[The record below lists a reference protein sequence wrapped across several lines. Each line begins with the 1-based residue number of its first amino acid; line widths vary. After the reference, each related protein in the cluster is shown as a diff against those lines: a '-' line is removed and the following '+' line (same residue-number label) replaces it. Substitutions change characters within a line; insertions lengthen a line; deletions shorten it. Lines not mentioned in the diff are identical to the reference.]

1 MKPTFA
7 ILGAGLSGLL
17 IAKRLQTLNYKVF
30 VIEARNRIGGRIFTD
45 TSSLET
51 PIEMGA
57 TWFGHQHTELLNL
70 LKELDLGYFEQYMN
84 GTALFEAFS
93 MAPPQEFKIP
103 QDIPSYRVVGGTAQ
117 ILEHLS
123 KDLKHDQ
130 LFLNQIVM
138 DIDFSTEK
146 VQLKTNNQT
155 FHADCVISTIPPS
168 LFAHSINCTPSLPE
182 DFSDVARFTHT
193 WMQDSTKVAVVYKKS
208 FWREKNYSGTVFSNV
223 GPITEFYDQSDVSNT
238 RFALCGFISGGYSYL
253 SKQERKEKVIAQLI
267 KLFGEDAADFE
278 SYTET
283 VWSDEPFTKHEKQA
297 QLNVI
302 PHQNNGHKLLQ
313 KALYNNRLYL
323 GGTETSTEFYG
334 YMEGAI
340 RAANR
345 VVNDI
350 KISFANSSF

>member
-208 FWREKNYSGTVFSNV
+208 FWREKSYSGIVFSQV
-223 GPITEFYDQSDVSNT
+223 GPLTEFYDQSDVSNT
-238 RFALCGFISGGYSYL
+238 RFALCGFINGGFSYL
-253 SKQERKEKVIAQLI
+253 TKEERKEKVIAQLI
-267 KLFGEDAADFE
+267 KLFGTVAADFE
-278 SYTET
+278 TFSET
-283 VWSDEPFTKHEKQA
+283 VWSDEPFTKHKKQ
-297 QLNVI
+297 
-302 PHQNNGHKLLQ
+302 
-313 KALYNNRLYL
+313 
-323 GGTETSTEFYG
+323 
-334 YMEGAI
+334 
-340 RAANR
+340 
-345 VVNDI
+345 VN
-350 KISFANSSF
+350 